1 MACLK
6 HLPRRP
12 WLAPPFSPLPRSAI
26 GPPRGGFAAPLTA
39 ALCLARLWGVPTRA
53 SGGRARGPPPRPPAR
68 RGAPTLPL
76 GPRFAGGAEH
86 WPPRRRWGARPPN
99 PPPASARPL
108 GCRLRGLASAVGAP
122 LLGRIRLAA
131 PRRAG
136 FGPRS
141 VRHTPAPPA
150 LGGRRVGGHPPFG
163 TPLQEAHR
171 GGPLAPPSFHPR
183 GAATAPRGAK

>member
-76 GPRFAGGAEH
+76 GPRLCGGAEH

-122 LLGRIRLAA
+122 LLGCIKLAA

-141 VRHTPAPPA
+141 VRHTPAPPQR
-150 LGGRRVGGHPPFG
+150 GRRSVRRRRVMGPTFR
-163 TPLQEAHR
+163 EAHAR
-171 GGPLAPPSFHPR
+171 AAAPPSFLLR
-183 GAATAPRGAK
+183 EARKRLRGAK